1 MCDLLLT
8 GLPNPAATGAGFMV
22 AIEGVLKQS
31 SSSSNNNNKK
41 SIKQRLQ
48 DLSAVKDELS
58 DDECNRKRKEI
69 LNMI

>member
-1 MCDLLLT
+1 MRDLLLT

-31 SSSSNNNNKK
+31 SSNNNNNKK